1 MGKIVKERGTIDFEP
16 VGRKQGCGLCPSGCR
31 TVCQRQKTVDFDMV
45 EGEMKDFKLVELTF
59 DYGTFRRPKKE
70 SEE

>member
-16 VGRKQGCGLCPSGCR
+16 VRHKAGCGLCPSGCR

-45 EGEMKDFKLVELTF
+45 EGEMKDFHLVELKF
-59 DYGTFRRPKKE
+59 DYGTFRKPKKE
-70 SEE
+70 DE